1 MGLEV
6 NNNIDERYN
15 LEKSTAACDFILKA
29 KAKIFLDIS
38 CCIYNRGVAG
48 VRRLMEF
55 QKETN
60 YYDLY
65 MNEETSRYVFRIMA
79 LKEIMNSPTKY
90 GFEVNK
96 KIGTN

>member
-1 MGLEV
+1 
-6 NNNIDERYN
+6 
-15 LEKSTAACDFILKA
+15 
-29 KAKIFLDIS
+29 
-38 CCIYNRGVAG
+38 VAG

-55 QKETN
+55 QRKL
-60 YYDLY
+60 YDLY

-96 KIGTN
+96 KIGTIDSY

>member
-1 MGLEV
+1 
-6 NNNIDERYN
+6 
-15 LEKSTAACDFILKA
+15 
-29 KAKIFLDIS
+29 
-38 CCIYNRGVAG
+38 VAG

-90 GFEVNK
+90 GFDVNK
-96 KIGTN
+96 KIGTIDSY

>member
-1 MGLEV
+1 
-6 NNNIDERYN
+6 
-15 LEKSTAACDFILKA
+15 
-29 KAKIFLDIS
+29 
-38 CCIYNRGVAG
+38 VAG

-79 LKEIMNSPTKY
+79 KEMNSPTKY

-96 KIGTN
+96 R

>member
-1 MGLEV
+1 
-6 NNNIDERYN
+6 
-15 LEKSTAACDFILKA
+15 
-29 KAKIFLDIS
+29 
-38 CCIYNRGVAG
+38 VAG

-79 LKEIMNSPTKY
+79 KEMVQLNMDLKSIKDRYRIDSY
-90 GFEVNK
+90 
-96 KIGTN
+96 

>member
-1 MGLEV
+1 
-6 NNNIDERYN
+6 
-15 LEKSTAACDFILKA
+15 
-29 KAKIFLDIS
+29 
-38 CCIYNRGVAG
+38 VAG

-55 QKETN
+55 QRETN

-96 KIGTN
+96 DRYELIPTRKIEIDTSITDLVALLKHKE